1 MRRSWQPTRTLPRI
15 STIRT
20 GVPASPGMAGVTGW
34 ALYHRRVTDPV
45 SGASGRVAVR
55 RGMAVVL
62 ASSVV
67 AAVCKLVIAATT
79 LGSDDV
85 QWFTLFARA
94 VHRVGPINVY
104 AQHFGLPY
112 NHPPLV
118 SWWLVLNNWLT
129 GHTPLTL
136 PFLIRLPATLADVVS
151 AWLIFTILRRRRPL
165 SEATAAGVL
174 VGCSPVLVIISG
186 FHGNTDPVFVMFC
199 LLSAWLLADRG
210 RPGWSG
216 VCFAAALS
224 VKIVPIVIL
233 PALLITAAR
242 RRSLGSFVMG
252 AAVVIVPLWLPVLI
266 RQWHPFLHNVIGYS
280 GTERVKGPWGL
291 VNLAW
296 SSGHLSLARSLVFH
310 GKLLPVLLSAALA
323 ALVVTRA
330 DKNLPAAV
338 GMAFGAFVA
347 FSPVF
352 ATQYLA
358 WPVAGLYLVDF
369 FSATAYNLS
378 CGLFLF
384 LIYNRWNHG
393 LPWDRAVSA
402 GVIPAQRD
410 VGIVAWICLLL
421 ALTIG
426 CARMIMR
433 MPMRATTTR
442 PATR

>member
-1 MRRSWQPTRTLPRI
+1 M
-15 STIRT
+15 
-20 GVPASPGMAGVTGW
+20 V
-34 ALYHRRVTDPV
+34 
-45 SGASGRVAVR
+45 
-55 RGMAVVL
+55 VVL
-62 ASSVV
+62 ASSVI
-67 AAVCKLVIAATT
+67 AAAGNLVIAGTT

-85 QWFTLFARA
+85 RWFTLFARA

-118 SWWLVLNNWLT
+118 GWWLMLNNWLT
-129 GHTPLTL
+129 DHTPLSL
-136 PFLIRLPATLADVVS
+136 PFLIRLPATLADVVT
-151 AWLIFTILRRRRPL
+151 AWLIFTILSRRRPL

-199 LLSAWLLADRG
+199 MLSAWLLADRG

-233 PALLITAAR
+233 PALLITAVR
-242 RRSLGSFVMG
+242 RRGFGSFVLG
-252 AAVVIVPLWLPVLI
+252 SAAVIVPLWLPVLI

-280 GTERVKGPWGL
+280 GAHKVKGPWGL
-291 VNLAW
+291 ANLAW
-296 SSGHLSLARSLVFH
+296 SSGHLSLARSLALH
-310 GKLLPVLLSAALA
+310 GSWLPVLISAALA
-323 ALVVTRA
+323 ALVVARA

-338 GMAFGAFVA
+338 GMAFAAFVA

-358 WPVAGLYLVDF
+358 WPIAGLYLVDF
-369 FSATAYNLS
+369 FSATAFNLS

-384 LIYNRWNHG
+384 LIYNRWSHG
-393 LPWDRAVSA
+393 LPWYRAVSA
-402 GVIPAQRD
+402 GVITPQRH
-410 VGIVAWICLLL
+410 VGIVVWVCLLL
-421 ALTIG
+421 TVTIG
-426 CARMIMR
+426 CARMITKI
-433 MPMRATTTR
+433 PMRAKATM